1 MNRNI
6 MLAAGLGVVVV
17 GGGLLVA
24 SGRKEAPADAI
35 AASAQIKA
43 EETKPIGEPPS
54 LNVTL
59 PPGADA
65 TEVYAALT
73 KEIKTLSQQA
83 MSSDTPDI
91 RTRAFAEIEAK
102 LIAFRKAY
110 PGTPEALDAGFQL
123 GTMEFGMQKPD
134 EAQTYLVEFVAKAD
148 ESQREQVGYARFY
161 LAEIYRGQGKFDAAE
176 GEYKLVISKYSD
188 VNPRLTTYA
197 QTNLNNLAAE
207 RKLAVG
213 SEPVAFNV
221 TSIDG
226 KKLSPSDY
234 KGKVLLI
241 DFWATWCGP
250 CVMEMPNVKSVY
262 SRYHAKGF
270 EIVGISLDK
279 SRDKLDAYIL
289 QQQIEWPQYFDGK
302 WWSNDV
308 AVKYGITSIPTTV
321 LIDRKGKIRYKT
333 LRGKQLEKAVQ
344 ELLAEEV

>member
-6 MLAAGLGVVVV
+6 VIGVGLGVVVV
-17 GGGLLVA
+17 AGGLLVA
-24 SGRKEAPADAI
+24 GGRKEAPADAV
-35 AASAQIKA
+35 AASAQIKD
-43 EETKPIGEPPS
+43 EGTKAIGEPPHE
-54 LNVTL
+54 NVTL

-65 TEVYAALT
+65 TAVYAALT
-73 KEIKTLSQQA
+73 EQIKTITQQA
-83 MSSDTPDI
+83 MSSDAPDL

-102 LIAFRKAY
+102 LIAFRQAY
-110 PGTPEALDAGFQL
+110 PGSREAVDAGFQL

-134 EAQTYLVEFVAKAD
+134 QALTYLLEFVAKAD
-148 ESQREQVGYARFY
+148 ETQREQVGYSRFY
-161 LAEIYRGQGKFDAAE
+161 LAEIYRGQGKYSEAE
-176 GEYKLVISKYSD
+176 GEYKLVLSKYSD
-188 VNPRLTTYA
+188 INPRLTQYA
-197 QTNLNNLAAE
+197 QTNLDNLSAE
-207 RKLAVG
+207 RKIAVG
-213 SEPVAFNV
+213 SEPVAFSV

-226 KKLSPSDY
+226 KKLSPADF

-270 EIVGISLDK
+270 EIVGISLDQ
-279 SRDKLDAYIL
+279 SRDKLDAYIQ